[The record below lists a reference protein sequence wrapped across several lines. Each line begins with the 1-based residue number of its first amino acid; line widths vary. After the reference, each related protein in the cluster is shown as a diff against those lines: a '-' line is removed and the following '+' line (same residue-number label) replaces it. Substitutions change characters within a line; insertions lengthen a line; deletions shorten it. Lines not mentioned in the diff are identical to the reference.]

1 MQKIVNGL
9 AIFSSLVSL
18 TVVGACGYVYLEKD
32 NIVEGVK
39 AQVLEGISDAIGD
52 MLPGMMGSTMPELPG
67 ATGGA
72 IPPAGGGLST
82 GLPF

>member
-18 TVVGACGYVYLEKD
+18 TVVGAGGYVYLEKD

-67 ATGGA
+67 VTGGA
-72 IPPAGGGLST
+72 IPLAGGGLPI